1 MGLAD
6 ESTVEEKE
14 GIGDQMLYF
23 AFRVPKKNHDAMVQG
38 AKKANE
44 LFRKLGVLRSLFQL
58 NNIKTY
64 EDMGFT
70 NIAKTMSAS
79 QDEEEIWLQ
88 LMFFSD
94 RRHMEEWMSKGE
106 KDETM
111 NKLFQ
116 EFMELITPGSCI
128 EGEFGRLKV

>member
-116 EFMELITPGSCI
+116 EFMELITPWI
-128 EGEFGRLKV
+128 LYRR

>member
-1 MGLAD
+1 MGISD

-44 LFRKLGVLRSLFQL
+44 LFRKLAVPRSLFQL
-58 NNIKTY
+58 NNTKTY
-64 EDMGFT
+64 EDVGFT

-106 KDETM
+106 RDETM